1 MHGHIL
7 ILENKDT
14 MKDNIVGG
22 ILVEIGSDRASGSTK
37 ALAQMAKEFDMDF
50 YTVDPDEGAYERSTN
65 ILKNIDEDFKAVQDL
80 GENFLDKFDGEINLI
95 YMDAF
100 DNVLENWPHKQA
112 TIDTYKKRG
121 VDLNNENSWKMHLEA
136 CQNAIDKIPVGCYI
150 CFDDTVQRG
159 NEWEG
164 KGKLAIPFL
173 LKNGFD
179 IIDNDYNN
187 CLILQKE
194 K

>member
-7 ILENKDT
+7 LLDNEEK
-14 MKDNIVGG
+14 MKDIIKDGVF
-22 ILVEIGSDRASGSTK
+22 IEIGSDRESGSTK
-37 ALAQMAKEFDMDF
+37 ALAQMAERLNMTFI
-50 YTVDPDEGAYERSTN
+50 TVDPDEGAFKRSTE
-65 ILKNIDEDFKAVQDL
+65 ILNEYIDKWAVQDL
-80 GENFLDKFDGEINLI
+80 GEKYLATVDFDVHLI

-100 DNVLENWPHKQA
+100 DNVLPNWPHKQT
-112 TIDTYKKRG
+112 TIDTYKNRG
-121 VDLNNENSWKMHLEA
+121 IDLNNENSWKMHLEA
-136 CQNAIDKIPVGCYI
+136 CENIIERVVIGGYI
-150 CFDDTVQRG
+150 CFDDTKQEG
-159 NEWEG
+159 AEWVG

-179 IIDNDYNN
+179 IVDSDYSN